1 MKTYAISDPSTRP
14 AFVIIDDVR
23 FVETYRERI
32 VNGRKSC
39 EYRSES
45 DAIWV
50 EDFTEVKR

>member
-1 MKTYAISDPSTRP
+1 MKTYVISSPATRP